1 MAQLS
6 QSFQASNSFEK
17 LQSYSFHT
25 DPEFA
30 NGLAIILG
38 HPGTPATQQEMNRE
52 DDLVLQ
58 AKCFFFSRYCAL
70 HFCCT
75 SHLLLM
81 LVRRKENLNPPIDF
95 AAYKSWSLSRSSGEP
110 KTTAVSSPKPD
121 ESELS
126 PEANVSGTET
136 SILPEPAYPSS
147 FAHIVELITTGQP
160 IPGIEQIPD
169 TVLTGHDTASEKPRR
184 RKPWERDDAELSPG
198 ETTNQA
204 A

>member
-1 MAQLS
+1 MAQPP
-6 QSFQASNSFEK
+6 QSLQSPDSFEK

-38 HPGTPATQQEMNRE
+38 HPGTPATQEEMNRE

-58 AKCFFFSRYCAL
+58 AKCFFFSRYCSL
-70 HFCCT
+70 H
-75 SHLLLM
+75 SIRAHLFLM
-81 LVRRKENLNPPIDF
+81 SVRRKESLNPPIDF
-95 AAYKSWSLSRSSGEP
+95 AAYKSWALSRSAGEP
-110 KTTAVSSPKPD
+110 IATADPSLRPDKPEPSSEVNVS
-121 ESELS
+121 ESE
-126 PEANVSGTET
+126 T
-136 SILPEPAYPSS
+136 STLPEPAYPSS

-184 RKPWERDDAELSPG
+184 RKPWERDAAEPLPG
-198 ETTNQA
+198 ETTDEVA
-204 A
+204 

>member
-1 MAQLS
+1 MAQPS
-6 QSFQASNSFEK
+6 QTFQASNSFEK

-38 HPGTPATQQEMNRE
+38 HPGTPATQEEMNRE

-58 AKCFFFSRYCAL
+58 AKCFFFS
-70 HFCCT
+70 
-75 SHLLLM
+75 
-81 LVRRKENLNPPIDF
+81 RKENLNPPIDF
-95 AAYKSWSLSRSSGEP
+95 AAYKSWSLSRSAGEP
-110 KTTAVSSPKPD
+110 KATAVSSLKPD
-121 ESELS
+121 ESES
-126 PEANVSGTET
+126 SSEANVSGIEPP
-136 SILPEPAYPSS
+136 ILPEPAYPSS